1 MDRYLTSS
9 ELRSGANEKAR
20 SVFAL
25 IIYLEMLRRNKLAV
39 LFTAAINNAAQA
51 QSPGHESNGKNFFAS
66 FAYSSRLI
74 APISRYPN
82 APAKGEFLSRLDI
95 SYGIKGTDWPTIAN

>member
-1 MDRYLTSS
+1 MRKLDRCFT
-9 ELRSGANEKAR
+9 
-20 SVFAL
+20 L

-74 APISRYPN
+74 APVGYHGPIIHPEAAMVR
-82 APAKGEFLSRLDI
+82 ACEAELVHGCRLLC
-95 SYGIKGTDWPTIAN
+95 TNFHT